1 MAQIADVVLPSP
13 AYTEQN
19 GLFINL
25 EGRLQKAVKAT
36 HPIGD
41 SKEDWKIFN
50 LLNKKVKNNELF
62 KNYKALLEDTL
73 SKIKNTKWFDSLP
86 VIETKDMKF
95 KKGELINE
103 EILIKKIDYY
113 FTNAIARASKTMSDC
128 RLIKSKNYQDRIM
141 G

>member
-1 MAQIADVVLPSP
+1 MDLNFFNIEEENNLTFFKKLKEREFDVLYLVASDELSFDKKNEFIIYQGSHGDRMAQIADVVFPSP

-73 SKIKNTKWFDSLP
+73 SKIKNT
-86 VIETKDMKF
+86 
-95 KKGELINE
+95 
-103 EILIKKIDYY
+103 
-113 FTNAIARASKTMSDC
+113 
-128 RLIKSKNYQDRIM
+128 
-141 G
+141 